1 MLRKFGP
8 PLAALLVVAGCA
20 GSAKLTQQSQQKLAA
35 GDAWRA
41 WQLATHALDKEPGNP
56 SARDA
61 ATAAG
66 GAIAQDWERRIR
78 ALADVDSVQAA
89 DQVLEFVAFRAN
101 AARYATIP
109 VGADWPN
116 EEHTLRSTA
125 ARICYKRGVE
135 AMGSM
140 RPKRACDSFSQAEH
154 YLSGYRDAAQRAG
167 RAMDQAVTR
176 VAILPLRASGDLGA
190 IGAQVAS
197 DWSDDLTQHFV
208 PNARFTRI
216 LPAGALANVMTVSQL
231 GDLSRG
237 DAVRL
242 GRKAGAQRVVLA
254 SIGGVKSENRID
266 LFTET
271 VARRIVDRDKDGHES
286 EHWVDVPIE
295 VVARVRDVTV
305 GVDYELVSTRDGAS
319 LAHQRFD
326 RSTEARVV
334 WTSYQPQGDVN
345 AYSLV
350 SSSVRSSDPDR
361 ATRVENRWKTVCG
374 AGTTLQQVLEAS
386 RSSHGEDHYQRAALG
401 RFIAG
406 ASFVFLTD
414 LPPTNDLAYA
424 ALVKGCGPVRDDL
437 MRLDD
442 VDEVDLGVALS
453 SSDHP

>member
-8 PLAALLVVAGCA
+8 PLAALLVLAGCA
-20 GSAKLTQQSQQKLAA
+20 GPSKLTQQSQQKLAA

-41 WQLATHALDKEPGNP
+41 WQLATHALDKQPGNP

-66 GAIAQDWERRIR
+66 AAIAQDWERRIH
-78 ALADVDSVQAA
+78 ALADVDSLQAA
-89 DQVLEFVAFRAN
+89 DQVLEFTEFRAN

-109 VGADWPN
+109 VGADWPAD
-116 EEHTLRSTA
+116 EHRLRATA
-125 ARICYKRGVE
+125 ARICYKRGAE
-135 AMGSM
+135 AMDS
-140 RPKRACDSFSQAEH
+140 RHPKRAWESFTQAEH
-154 YLSGYRDAAQRAG
+154 YLTGYRDASLRAQ
-167 RAMDQAVTR
+167 RAMDQAMTR
-176 VAILPLRASGDLGA
+176 VAILPLRTSDDLASV
-190 IGAQVAS
+190 GAQVAS

-216 LPAGALANVMTVSQL
+216 VPASALASVMTVSQL
-231 GDLSRG
+231 RDLSRD

-242 GRKAGAQRVVLA
+242 GRKAGAQRIVLA
-254 SIGGVKSENRID
+254 SIRGVKSENHLNVFSESI
-266 LFTET
+266 
-271 VARRIVDRDKDGHES
+271 ARRIVDRDHDGHET
-286 EHWVDVPIE
+286 ERWVAVPFE

-319 LAHQRFD
+319 LAHRQYD
-326 RSTEARVV
+326 RTTEARVV
-334 WTSYQPQGDVN
+334 WTSYRPEGDLS

-350 SSSVRSSDPDR
+350 SASVRSADPDR
-361 ATRVENRWKTVCG
+361 AKRIENHWQEVCG
-374 AGTTLQQVLEAS
+374 TATTLQQVLEAS
-386 RSSHGEDHYQRAALG
+386 RSSHGEGHYQREALG

-424 ALVKGCGPVRDDL
+424 ALTKGCGPLRDDL
-437 MRLDD
+437 ARLDD

-453 SSDHP
+453 NPDHP